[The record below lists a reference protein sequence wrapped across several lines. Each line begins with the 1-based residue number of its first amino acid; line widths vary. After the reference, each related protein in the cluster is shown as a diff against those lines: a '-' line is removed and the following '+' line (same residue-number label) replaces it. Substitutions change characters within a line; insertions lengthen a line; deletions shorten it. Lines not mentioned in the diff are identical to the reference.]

1 MKFSLS
7 INRKCPSI
15 KTLALFS
22 LFVSSFLNL
31 SCEKG
36 PEPKSKINSPPV
48 ITSVILLPKN
58 PNKENNLDLI
68 VRGQDPDGDPLTY
81 HYQWIKNGEEI
92 SGENENILRR
102 GNFRKGDLIRVMV
115 TPSDG
120 KADGKPFLSEPIKIL
135 NSPPLI
141 QEVNIEPKM
150 AYASDHL
157 KVHIRS
163 VDIDG
168 DAIYYT
174 YQWEK
179 NGVVL
184 TEEKAEVLERGRFKK
199 GDLIAVTVTPDD
211 GEGKG
216 ILKKSEGIT
225 ILNSPP
231 IIVSSPPTSVE
242 GENYIYQLE
251 ANDLDN
257 DPISFALKSAP
268 KGMEINKETGLI
280 RWVVQRRDSGTHPI
294 EIEASDQ
301 EGAKSYQRFVLNVEF
316 R

>member
-1 MKFSLS
+1 
-7 INRKCPSI
+7 
-15 KTLALFS
+15 
-22 LFVSSFLNL
+22 
-31 SCEKG
+31 
-36 PEPKSKINSPPV
+36 
-48 ITSVILLPKN
+48 LPKN